1 MLQPLDCGGDIIGF
15 AFPIVM
21 LALAQSRPAKV
32 ETQHRKS
39 ESVERLHG
47 VECDLVVHGAAKNRV
62 RVADQ
67 GGVCSLL
74 RAGIQQAFQSAG
86 RALQKK

>member
-1 MLQPLDCGGDIIGF
+1 
-15 AFPIVM
+15 
-21 LALAQSRPAKV
+21 
-32 ETQHRKS
+32 
-39 ESVERLHG
+39 
-47 VECDLVVHGAAKNRV
+47 VHSAAKNRV

-74 RAGIQQAFQSAG
+74 RAGIQQAFQSAD